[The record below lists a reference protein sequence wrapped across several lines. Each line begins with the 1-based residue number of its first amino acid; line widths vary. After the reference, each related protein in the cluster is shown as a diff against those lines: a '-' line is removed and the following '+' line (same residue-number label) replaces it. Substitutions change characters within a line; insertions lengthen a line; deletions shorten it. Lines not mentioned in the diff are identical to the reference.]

1 MAKYQVT
8 TLFPHIRPVGIII
21 SNSLQMRVLLENTI
35 FSLHKIIRNGGL
47 LELRVL
53 FVGGPYMRKYD
64 IFPLK
69 TMREKLTKL
78 FIKINGGNINVKKL

>member
-1 MAKYQVT
+1 MQKSAILLINVFEYWGYIEGGYYQP
-8 TLFPHIRPVGIII
+8 FPVITVGII
-21 SNSLQMRVLLENTI
+21 RT
-35 FSLHKIIRNGGL
+35 
-47 LELRVL
+47 RVL